1 MAIDRKTALE
11 RLQSQVKSGR
21 PIIGAGAGTGISA
34 KFTLAGGVDLII
46 N

>member
-21 PIIGAGAGTGISA
+21 PIIGAGVQVFLLS
-34 KFTLAGGVDLII
+34 LL
-46 N
+46 

>member
-34 KFTLAGGVDLII
+34 KFT
-46 N
+46 

>member
-21 PIIGAGAGTGISA
+21 PIIGAVQVQVFLLS
-34 KFTLAGGVDLII
+34 LL
-46 N
+46 